1 MRRLIPKSRTGT
13 FVRFIVA
20 GVLVI
25 GFAATATAVAGLLQV
40 RQITDYFN
48 AEPAFSS
55 APAVKVPD
63 PGSPQTILLVG
74 SDHRAGTPFKDV
86 NTDTM
91 MLVRLNPSSST
102 INLLSVP
109 RDLEVQI
116 PEGGVPVTGKLNAA
130 YFYGGPNLLI
140 KILQQQVFP
149 GVKVNHVV
157 DVGFGGFEQMINAI
171 GCVYTDVDHRYYN
184 NTALTDYSSI
194 DLQPGYQKLCGSDAL
209 SFVRFRHTDSDI
221 VRNARQQDFI
231 RWAKAQFSQDQVITE
246 RNTLLKIFG
255 KNSTTDHNLHTTDG
269 LINLFDLVAFS
280 AGNTIKQI
288 PFPAV
293 LLPCAPVPPTASSTV
308 QQTPCYVGAQS
319 PQAEQATFRAFMRP
333 TTGSPLPAAPAA
345 HSSGAGGN
353 GSYGGGGGNGSH
365 RGGGRGGV
373 PGLSAD
379 VSDGQAQTKAL
390 GPIGMPIYYPKTI
403 VSGSQYCSSATSVC
417 PLETASPG
425 SYPRAYLLH
434 DQQGVAHYAYRMT
447 LEINPIL
454 GEYYGV
460 QGTTWLN
467 PPILN
472 KPTQT
477 ETVNGKQLLLYA
489 NGGKVSLVAWRTA
502 GAVYWVSNTLT
513 DDIPNWQMVGIAAS
527 LTRGGGR

>member
-1 MRRLIPKSRTGT
+1 MPKSRTGT
-13 FVRFIVA
+13 FVRFVIA

-40 RQITDYFN
+40 KQITDYFN
-48 AEPAFSS
+48 ASPSFAS
-55 APAVKVPD
+55 APSRVTVPN

-74 SDHRAGTPFKDV
+74 SDHRAGTPFRDV

-109 RDLEVQI
+109 RDLKVQI
-116 PEGGVPVTGKLNAA
+116 PEGGGVATAKLNAA

-149 GVKVNHVV
+149 GLKINHVV
-157 DVGFGGFEQMINAI
+157 DVGFGGFERMINAL

-184 NTALTDYSSI
+184 NTAVTDYSSI
-194 DLQPGYQKLCGSDAL
+194 DIQPGYQNLCGADAL

-231 RWAKAQFSQDQVITE
+231 RWAKSQFSQDQIITE
-246 RNTLLKIFG
+246 RNKLLKIFG
-255 KNSTTDHNLHTTDG
+255 KNATTDHNLHTTDG

-288 PFPAV
+288 PFPAII
-293 LLPCAPVPPTASSTV
+293 LPCYSGPTNGANA
-308 QQTPCYVGAQS
+308 QTAACYVTAENS
-319 PQAEQATFRAFMRP
+319 AEQSAFRAFMTP
-333 TTGSPLPAAPAA
+333 TTGSPLPVASAPAQPA
-345 HSSGAGGN
+345 KAGK
-353 GSYGGGGGNGSH
+353 GSHGGGGGGP
-365 RGGGRGGV
+365 V
-373 PGLSAD
+373 PGLTAD
-379 VSDGQAQTKAL
+379 VTDGQAQAKAL
-390 GPIGMPIYYPKTI
+390 GPTGIPVYYPKVI
-403 VSGSQYCSSATSVC
+403 FSGSQYCSSQTSLC
-417 PLETASPG
+417 PVQTASPG

-434 DQQGVAHYAYRMT
+434 DQHGVAHYAYRMT

-467 PPILN
+467 PPILS

-477 ETVNGKQLLLYA
+477 KTVNGKQLLLFA
-489 NGGKVSLVAWRTA
+489 DGGKLSLVAWRTA
-502 GAVYWVSNTLT
+502 NAVYWISNTLT
-513 DDIPNWQMVGIAAS
+513 ENIPNRQLVAIAAS
-527 LTRGGGR
+527 LTRAGGR

>member
-1 MRRLIPKSRTGT
+1 VRRLIPKSRTGT
-13 FVRFIVA
+13 FVRFSVA

-25 GFAATATAVAGLLQV
+25 GFAASATAVAGLLQV

-48 AEPAFSS
+48 VNPPFLA
-55 APAVKVPD
+55 APSVKVPD

-74 SDHRAGTPFKDV
+74 SDHRAGTPFREV

-116 PEGGVPVTGKLNAA
+116 PEGGAVVTGKLNAA
-130 YFYGGPNLLI
+130 YFFGGPNLLI
-140 KILQQQVFP
+140 KILQQQVFS
-149 GVKVNHVV
+149 GLNVNHVV

-184 NTALTDYSSI
+184 NTAVTDYSSI

-231 RWAKAQFSQDQVITE
+231 RWAKAQFSQDQIITE
-246 RNTLLKIFG
+246 RNALLKIFG
-255 KNSTTDHNLHTTDG
+255 KNATTDHNLHTTDG
-269 LINLFDLVAFS
+269 VINLFDLVAFS

-293 LLPCAPVPPTASSTV
+293 LLPCAPVAPNASSAT
-308 QQTPCYVGAQS
+308 QQTPCYVGAS
-319 PQAEQATFRAFMRP
+319 SREAEQAAFRTFMTP
-333 TTGSPLPAAPAA
+333 TTGSLLPAAPAA
-345 HSSGAGGN
+345 HSSGGGGN
-353 GSYGGGGGNGSH
+353 RSHGGGGGP
-365 RGGGRGGV
+365 V

-379 VSDGQAQTKAL
+379 VSDGQAQAKAL
-390 GPIGMPIYYPKTI
+390 GPLGIPIYYPKTI
-403 VSGSQYCSSATSVC
+403 VSGSQYCSSATRLC

-425 SYPRAYLLH
+425 SYPRAYMLR
-434 DQQGVAHYAYRMT
+434 DQQGVTHYSYRMT

-454 GEYYGV
+454 GEYYGI

-477 ETVNGKQLLLYA
+477 KTVNGKQLLLYA
-489 NGGKVSLVAWRTA
+489 NGGKLSLVAWRTA

-513 DDIPNWQMVGIAAS
+513 NDIPNRQMVGIAAS
-527 LTRGGGR
+527 LTHGGGK

>member
-1 MRRLIPKSRTGT
+1 
-13 FVRFIVA
+13 VRFVVA

-25 GFAATATAVAGLLQV
+25 TFAATATAVAGLLQV
-40 RQITDYFN
+40 KQITDYLN
-48 AEPAFSS
+48 VTPAFKA
-55 APAVKVPD
+55 APSVTVPD

-91 MLVRLNPSSST
+91 MLVRLNPSSTT

-109 RDLEVQI
+109 RDLKVQM
-116 PEGGVPVTGKLNAA
+116 PEGGAIATDKLNAA
-130 YFYGGPNLLI
+130 YFYGGPNLLV

-149 GVKVNHVV
+149 GLKVNHVI

-184 NTALTDYSSI
+184 NTAVTDYSSI

-209 SFVRFRHTDSDI
+209 SFVRFRHSDSDI

-231 RWAKAQFSQDQVITE
+231 RWAKSQFSQDQIITQ

-255 KNSTTDHNLHTTDG
+255 KNATTDHNLHTTDG

-288 PFPAV
+288 QFPAI
-293 LLPCAPVPPTASSTV
+293 LLPCPPPPPNANSTV
-308 QQTPCYVGAQS
+308 QQTPCYVTADPGAEA
-319 PQAEQATFRAFMRP
+319 QAFKAFMTP
-333 TTGSPLPAAPAA
+333 TTGSPLPAASPPHVAGSG
-345 HSSGAGGN
+345 SSG
-353 GSYGGGGGNGSH
+353 SHGGGGGP
-365 RGGGRGGV
+365 V

-379 VSDGQAQTKAL
+379 VGDGEAQTKAL
-390 GPIGMPIYYPKTI
+390 GPIGIPIYFPKMI
-403 VSGSQYCSSATSVC
+403 MSGSNYCSSATFVC

-434 DQQGVAHYAYRMT
+434 DQHGIAHYSYRMT
-447 LEINPIL
+447 LELNPVL

-460 QGTTWLN
+460 QGTTWLD
-467 PPILN
+467 PPILS
-472 KPTQT
+472 KPT
-477 ETVNGKQLLLYA
+477 ETKTVGGKQLLLYA
-489 NGGKVSLVAWRTA
+489 NGGKLSLVAWRA
-502 GAVYWVSNTLT
+502 GGAVYWVSNTLT
-513 DDIPNWQMVGIAAS
+513 DDIGNRQLVGIAAS
-527 LTRGGGR
+527 LMRGGGR